1 MKTKPNKNA
10 TPIVCTSCR
19 TLKKK
24 CDGGTPCRRCI
35 EKGIEHA
42 CEQVVPKKRGR
53 RSREE
58 VSNQNKRER
67 EKKKFHIWKVAAAAA
82 AAASAGCES
91 SSSSSSSGPMV
102 VTSPDTSIAS
112 VDAVSGLVDMILPAN
127 QATMLSLLMAYSNQ
141 ALAERP
147 GDIISCFG
155 LESLQNGYIAV
166 SFPSNANM
174 FKDLRSAMLN
184 SYVVSC
190 GHSASPR
197 FPDVVFDPSYM
208 VGKRLMDLGPC
219 NEQHMERMASVLLS
233 PPPVPGK
240 PWIRRI
246 RFRKQIISQF
256 NRLEDVVLEETLFM
270 DGETRM
276 PRWIFCTL
284 LDRVRSVR
292 ALMSVFFHVFA
303 LTVVCLQEPK
313 PLEYANAPAFT
324 EVRTEVVMMNHQ
336 DTTSSGESEPVEEL
350 APAKR
355 AREEFRSFAGQS
367 AELLLGRSALLASGE
382 QLFIFDH
389 DATGDFRGLEAHRH
403 ESFFDFSL

>member
-1 MKTKPNKNA
+1 
-10 TPIVCTSCR
+10 
-19 TLKKK
+19 
-24 CDGGTPCRRCI
+24 
-35 EKGIEHA
+35 
-42 CEQVVPKKRGR
+42 
-53 RSREE
+53 
-58 VSNQNKRER
+58 
-67 EKKKFHIWKVAAAAA
+67 
-82 AAASAGCES
+82 
-91 SSSSSSSGPMV
+91 MV

-166 SFPSNANM
+166 SFPSNANL
-174 FKDLRSAMLN
+174 FDLRSAMLN

-190 GHSASPR
+190 GHSTSPR

-219 NEQHMERMASVLLS
+219 NEQHLERMASVLTS

-284 LDRVRSVR
+284 LDRVRS
-292 ALMSVFFHVFA
+292 
-303 LTVVCLQEPK
+303 EPK

-324 EVRTEVVMMNHQ
+324 EVRTEVVMMNRQ

-382 QLFIFDH
+382 QLFVFDH

-403 ESFFDFSL
+403 ESFFDFSM